1 MSRASVPR
9 ATLPALRTP
18 DSCPCPRH
26 RLRRSCV
33 DLVLRPGVSCVPT
46 CASSRRARRS
56 GNTALS
62 SCPQTYGANT
72 PITILKFTGSGN
84 YSITRPTTTDDPRTY
99 ALIHKQY
106 TAAPCAPPLDRR
118 TLQGGSAQHA
128 YSSYI
133 TAGASSRHAWSN
145 VLRRASI
152 PPTHRTWPTSFTN
165 TGRPSPLRAAV
176 YQCAGSR
183 PLPGPNE
190 PSSTPRPSG

>member
-1 MSRASVPR
+1 MRKVTSRAMMVAPPRHADHAPGPASGVSSCRAPASSVQSDAPG
-9 ATLPALRTP
+9 
-18 DSCPCPRH
+18 SHSYPCPRH

-118 TLQGGSAQHA
+118 TLQG
-128 YSSYI
+128 
-133 TAGASSRHAWSN
+133 
-145 VLRRASI
+145 
-152 PPTHRTWPTSFTN
+152 
-165 TGRPSPLRAAV
+165 
-176 YQCAGSR
+176 
-183 PLPGPNE
+183 
-190 PSSTPRPSG
+190 